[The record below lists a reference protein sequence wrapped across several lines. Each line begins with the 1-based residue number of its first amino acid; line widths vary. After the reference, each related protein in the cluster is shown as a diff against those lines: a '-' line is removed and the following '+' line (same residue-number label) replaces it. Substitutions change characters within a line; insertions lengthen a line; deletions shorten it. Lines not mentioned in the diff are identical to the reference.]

1 MSYKPQRTFMGSEG
15 EYSVDDRGPEAL
27 KQDLDNLMNMFDP
40 TAVHPDGSSGG
51 IDRENL
57 AFDLN
62 GPDMAGTIGGKLDG
76 VAMTV
81 QQIADTLLNMVKDRY
96 TKLESDAKLKE
107 KTDPLLKS
115 LSYDSATGVLKV
127 TTESGVESQ
136 VFDLN
141 IEKIPASIS
150 ILREGNAVFIR
161 IVNDDGTYTQ
171 SDVTDLLA
179 QYSFIESVTLKPTIN
194 KNGANTSVTYEIKDA
209 SIKLAHLSSEV
220 TSTIT
225 NAVEAAQ
232 LSASNA
238 NSSAVN
244 AADSKAAAELSESK
258 AAASKTAASGYA
270 SKAEESSDRASNH
283 ENNAKSYAA
292 NASTA
297 AASAEENAKLSK
309 SYAVGGT
316 GTREGENTDNAKHYY
331 EQAKATVS
339 AGGLTVFIQSTE
351 PDINNCLWFKTADTN
366 TQIGALLNVKDASGT
381 VNEIYLI
388 TKAENVQGLAEL
400 VSNAVSGKADKTA
413 LDNYLHKTLV
423 NAQTI
428 ESPLTIRGNVAVEA
442 NLTANSMSLYTKP
455 TMNYDVVNK
464 DYIDTT
470 IAKLPMYALVIK
482 ASEVTDYQAT
492 AEAINAAVIAGREVL
507 LERYTGSSYM
517 YYYLDIS
524 NFTNKITKYTS
535 YYFYS
540 IADDQ
545 LSGYIAYAW
554 MSLQN
559 ETIKYSS
566 KYYMPQTSTITLTS
580 ANWDSVTK
588 AQTVNTN
595 RVTAKNTVTVSPA
608 TKESADIWAESGVF
622 CTEQGDGTLKFTC
635 TDVPTADIS
644 VNVVVV
650 G

>member
-15 EYSVDDRGPEAL
+15 EYSVDDRGPESL
-27 KQDLDNLMNMFDP
+27 KQDLDNLMSMFDP
-40 TAVHPDGSSGG
+40 TAVHPDGSAGG
-51 IDRENL
+51 INRENL

-62 GPDMAGTIGGKLDG
+62 GADMAGTIGGKLDG

-81 QQIADTLLNMVKDRY
+81 QQIADTLLTMVKDRY

-115 LSYDSATGVLKV
+115 MSYDPATGVLKV
-127 TTESGVESQ
+127 TTESGVETQ

-179 QYSFIESVTLKPTIN
+179 QYSFIESVTLKPTIS
-194 KNGANTSVTYEIKDA
+194 KNGANTSVKYEIKDA

-220 TSTIT
+220 LSTIT
-225 NAVEAAQ
+225 NAVDAAQ

-244 AADSKAAAELSESK
+244 AANSKAAAELSESK

-270 SKAEESSDRASNH
+270 SKAEESSDRAATH
-283 ENNAKSYAA
+283 ENNAKEYAV
-292 NASTA
+292 NAGKA

-331 EQAKATVS
+331 EQAKAVVS

-351 PDINNCLWFKTADTN
+351 PDVNNCLWFKTADTN

-400 VSNAVSGKADKTA
+400 ISNAVSGKADKTA
-413 LDNYLHKTLV
+413 LDDYLPKSGGTMTGALTLKGAPTADLHAATKKYVDDKAPLILKATDISTTSEV
-423 NAQTI
+423 NAALKLIGPGRSIKRGVLLIAANSIYHLCYASETMAIFICTSKSAIKIAYFEKNNDGIFYDEHSISVTQRTVTLSSTGWTASGDVYTQSATVSGVSATETAQEI
-428 ESPLTIRGNVAVEA
+428 HVTPATASMTAYMESGVYASAQAANQITFTASKVPTA
-442 NLTANSMSLYTKP
+442 NLT
-455 TMNYDVVNK
+455 V
-464 DYIDTT
+464 
-470 IAKLPMYALVIK
+470 YALIK
-482 ASEVTDYQAT
+482 
-492 AEAINAAVIAGREVL
+492 
-507 LERYTGSSYM
+507 
-517 YYYLDIS
+517 
-524 NFTNKITKYTS
+524 
-535 YYFYS
+535 
-540 IADDQ
+540 
-545 LSGYIAYAW
+545 
-554 MSLQN
+554 
-559 ETIKYSS
+559 
-566 KYYMPQTSTITLTS
+566 TL
-580 ANWDSVTK
+580 
-588 AQTVNTN
+588 
-595 RVTAKNTVTVSPA
+595 
-608 TKESADIWAESGVF
+608 
-622 CTEQGDGTLKFTC
+622 
-635 TDVPTADIS
+635 
-644 VNVVVV
+644 
-650 G
+650 